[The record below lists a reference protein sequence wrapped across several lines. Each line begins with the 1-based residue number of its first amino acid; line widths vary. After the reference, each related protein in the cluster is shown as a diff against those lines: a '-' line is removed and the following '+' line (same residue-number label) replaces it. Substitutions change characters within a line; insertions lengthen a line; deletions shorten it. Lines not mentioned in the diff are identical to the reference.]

1 MVRLVQLTDTHL
13 CRAPGSTLL
22 GMDTDHSLQAVIDLV
37 RQERPEFDLL
47 LATGDLSDGGA
58 REAYE
63 RLQDYFTQLPGRD
76 FWLPVIT
83 MIAMRWKRWSMLAMA
98 TACRVK
104 SVRKVADTDAGLPGS
119 R

>member
-1 MVRLVQLTDTHL
+1 MRHSQDNSYSVALEGDVISLVQLTDTHL

-37 RQERPEFDLL
+37 KQERPEFDLL

-63 RLQDYFTQLPGRD
+63 R
-76 FWLPVIT
+76 
-83 MIAMRWKRWSMLAMA
+83 
-98 TACRVK
+98 
-104 SVRKVADTDAGLPGS
+104 
-119 R
+119 